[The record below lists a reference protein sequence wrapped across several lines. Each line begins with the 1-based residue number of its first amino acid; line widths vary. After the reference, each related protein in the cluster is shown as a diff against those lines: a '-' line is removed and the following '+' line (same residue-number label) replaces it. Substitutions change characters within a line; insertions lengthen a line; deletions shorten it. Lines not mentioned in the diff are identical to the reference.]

1 MHSLAYYLLEIL
13 KNVRISVY
21 AFSTIFTMV
30 LCSLPTT
37 SISDPP
43 TSVSLVRDIC
53 EGPQNHLRVIDLRK
67 RRQNFEKLSSN
78 ASNIISRNKVS
89 NFTICIPPLFGD
101 YMTTGELIEFIEM
114 NRLLGADKFILYLA
128 SPKKEL
134 ISCLLS
140 YARVGLVE
148 LNNWTIPFKQE
159 DINYNGQILTQN
171 ECLFRSMYRTK
182 YLINQDFDEFIIP
195 TRTTDWQSMLD
206 VIHKNKSPGERD
218 VAASYNF
225 RNLFFPMEAA
235 RDASLKESFTIG
247 NYELKILTKTTCFDT
262 LNPWK
267 QRSKVMGRPE
277 RILIWHVHEILD
289 SSLVREGDVN
299 VLVDGA
305 DGLLFHYRQLGSSSN
320 TTNRRTWIY
329 QKQLFVSVTSRAST
343 SGCMI

>member
-1 MHSLAYYLLEIL
+1 
-13 KNVRISVY
+13 
-21 AFSTIFTMV
+21 MV
-30 LCSLPTT
+30 MCSLPMT
-37 SISDPP
+37 IRSDRP
-43 TSVSLVRDIC
+43 TAVSLVSDIC
-53 EGPQNHLRVIDLRK
+53 QGPQNYLSVIDLRE
-67 RRQNFEKLSSN
+67 RRRNFERLYSSASDSFSWN
-78 ASNIISRNKVS
+78 ARNKVS

-206 VIHKNKSPGERD
+206 VIHKNKSP
-218 VAASYNF
+218 
-225 RNLFFPMEAA
+225 
-235 RDASLKESFTIG
+235 
-247 NYELKILTKTTCFDT
+247 
-262 LNPWK
+262 
-267 QRSKVMGRPE
+267 
-277 RILIWHVHEILD
+277 
-289 SSLVREGDVN
+289 
-299 VLVDGA
+299 
-305 DGLLFHYRQLGSSSN
+305 
-320 TTNRRTWIY
+320 
-329 QKQLFVSVTSRAST
+329 
-343 SGCMI
+343 